1 MKCECISDFFP
12 RFSTWC
18 EGSECGGIHNQ
29 PVSFQ
34 NATPAFEWQVEWM
47 TREPGL
53 DCVVICWRGK
63 GSHYWNANQTVWET
77 MCVFR
82 LLVCV
87 WTVSMRFWRCLC
99 VFVSAFVY
107 WTTVGDPIV
116 SSFLLTV
123 SFKCQTGENICSL
136 RNNSLHFYT
145 SNETNGVEKLADWL
159 IIVVSTH
166 AHKPKQ
172 LILCLLGAGLM
183 VGRELWFWGLSRGR
197 DCGVLNTADSLKGVC
212 EHERGD

>member
-1 MKCECISDFFP
+1 MMLKRSLGSTSECYSSMKCECISDFFP

-99 VFVSAFVY
+99 VFVCVCNRLLNNRWWPHCFQF
-107 WTTVGDPIV
+107 
-116 SSFLLTV
+116 SSNCF
-123 SFKCQTGENICSL
+123 I
-136 RNNSLHFYT
+136 
-145 SNETNGVEKLADWL
+145 
-159 IIVVSTH
+159 
-166 AHKPKQ
+166 
-172 LILCLLGAGLM
+172 
-183 VGRELWFWGLSRGR
+183 
-197 DCGVLNTADSLKGVC
+197 
-212 EHERGD
+212 